1 MKHYL
6 SLLLLLVLSSPLFA
20 ADDTA
25 KVKLGWEHNI
35 IAGLTLTQVSY
46 TDWVAGGENA
56 LAYNA
61 SVIGKSVNEEPMT
74 SWTTNYKLSFGQ
86 AEISHKGLRKTDD
99 AINLETIFAY
109 KLNTHVN
116 PYIAAAVS
124 SQFTNGYQYTDTS
137 RTAISTFLDPLYAR
151 EGIGFGFNL
160 DEHVKTRIGFAL
172 RETFTNT
179 YTRWADDPKT
189 PEIETTRIEGGL
201 EWVTDAQVK
210 IEENVFFKSHLETF
224 AGLKTFTKW
233 VIYSENLLTA
243 KISDH
248 FNVQLG
254 VAIRYD
260 EFIIARTQIK
270 EGLALGVSYQLL

>member
-1 MKHYL
+1 MKHIL
-6 SLLLLLVLSSPLFA
+6 FLLTLLVISSPAFA
-20 ADDTA
+20 DPDTA
-25 KVKLGWEHNI
+25 KIKLGWEHNI
-35 IAGLTLTQVSY
+35 ISGLTLTQISY
-46 TDWVAGGENA
+46 TDWAAGGENA
-56 LAYNA
+56 FAYNA
-61 SVIGKSVNEEPMT
+61 SIIGKSINEEEMT

-86 AEISHKGLRKTDD
+86 AEISDKGLRKTDD
-99 AINLETIFAY
+99 AIILETILAY
-109 KLNTHVN
+109 KLKTHVN
-116 PYIAAAVS
+116 PYISASAN
-124 SQFTNGYQYTDTS
+124 SQFTTSYEYNDSS

-151 EGIGFGFNL
+151 EAIGVGFL
-160 DEHVKTRIGFAL
+160 IDEHIKTRIGLAL

-189 PEIETTRIEGGL
+189 PEIEKTRIEGGI
-201 EWVTDAQVK
+201 EWVTDVEVK

-224 AGLKTFTKW
+224 AGFKTFSKW
-233 VIYSENLLTA
+233 VIYNENLITA